1 MEFIAAYTLKHTSIL
16 CIQYVYTITINLI
29 DFYSPLTL
37 QNLKIPHI
45 EITTLNLYNIIS
57 TKTGG
62 EKMKAKILLVEDD
75 VYLREGLCELLLKE
89 DYEPVSAC
97 NCKEGRNLF
106 IEDTFDLIIL
116 DVMLPNGNGL
126 DLCSF
131 IRSTGADVPILFL
144 TACDEEFQI
153 VRGLDAGA
161 DDYVTKPF
169 RLLEL
174 LSRIR
179 ALLRR
184 KTATTTYQFGD
195 IIVDISNMTVKKDG
209 ETLFIT
215 PTEFQILSALIQNN
229 GVIVT
234 RASLLQRIWDSDG
247 NFIDDNTLSVHIS
260 RLRDK
265 IGANHIAT
273 IRGTGYRWEE

>member
-1 MEFIAAYTLKHTSIL
+1 
-16 CIQYVYTITINLI
+16 
-29 DFYSPLTL
+29 
-37 QNLKIPHI
+37 
-45 EITTLNLYNIIS
+45 
-57 TKTGG
+57 
-62 EKMKAKILLVEDD
+62 MKAKILLVEDD

-97 NCKEGRNLF
+97 NCKEGRRLF
-106 IEDTFDLIIL
+106 TEDSFDLVIL
-116 DVMLPNGNGL
+116 DVMLPDGNGL
-126 DLCSF
+126 DLCGF
-131 IRSTGADVPILFL
+131 IRSMGADVPILFL

-184 KTATTTYQFGD
+184 KTASTTYQFGD
-195 IIVDISNMTVKKDG
+195 IIVDISNMTVKKGG
-209 ETLFIT
+209 ENLSLT
-215 PTEFQILSALIQNN
+215 PIEYQILSALVQNN

-265 IGANHIAT
+265 IGAEHIAT
-273 IRGTGYRWEE
+273 VRGTGYRWEE